1 VETFNG
7 YFDRIHADQKLKERV
22 KEVISM
28 KEKEEV
34 KVVSMKRGGKFGL
47 ALGMAAAFV
56 ILLAA
61 GYIYYQKPVSYVSLD
76 INPSVELQLN
86 FMDRV
91 VGSSAENADGEA
103 LLAGLRVQ
111 NLSVDSAISSLVQ
124 NAYDKGYVNEDG
136 STVISVTAITDDE
149 EKASELQVKTQNGV
163 ALAMEAKKAYAT
175 VYQNASDM
183 AFRAEAKEAGVSPGK
198 YKLMKSLEVL
208 DPEIDIEQYRNA
220 KVNEIITKAQ
230 EIVQQKYAAGET
242 QNNKELDE
250 IIGKVKEAGKDIEES
265 KERAAKQEQEKE
277 TEQNQESNAYQN
289 SFAGSNAASQ
299 AESHPGSQV
308 GSQDAS
314 HETGSG
320 ASGSQA
326 VPSEDVS
333 QGKPSDTGA

>member
-1 VETFNG
+1 METFNG

-136 STVISVTAITDDE
+136 STIISVTAITDDE

-163 ALAMEAKKAYAT
+163 ALAM
-175 VYQNASDM
+175 
-183 AFRAEAKEAGVSPGK
+183 EAKEAGVSPGK

-265 KERAAKQEQEKE
+265 KEKAAKQEQEKE

>member
-1 VETFNG
+1 METFNG
-7 YFDRIHADQKLKERV
+7 YFNRIHADQKLKERV

-136 STVISVTAITDDE
+136 STIISVTAITDDE

-163 ALAMEAKKAYAT
+163 ALAM
-175 VYQNASDM
+175 
-183 AFRAEAKEAGVSPGK
+183 EAKEAGVSPGK

-265 KERAAKQEQEKE
+265 KEKAAKQEQEKE

>member
-1 VETFNG
+1 METFNG
-7 YFDRIHADQKLKERV
+7 YFDRIHADQNLKERV
-22 KEVISM
+22 KKVISM
-28 KEKEEV
+28 KENEEV
-34 KVVSMKRGGKFGL
+34 KVTSMKRTGRFGL
-47 ALGMAAAFV
+47 AWGMAAIFV
-56 ILLAA
+56 VLLAV

-111 NLSVDSAISSLVQ
+111 NLSVDNAISSLVQ

-149 EKASELQVKTQNGV
+149 EKAAELQVKTQNGV
-163 ALAMEAKKAYAT
+163 ALAMEAKKAFAT
-175 VYQNASDM
+175 IYQNASDM

-198 YKLMKSLEVL
+198 YKLIKSLEVL
-208 DPEIDIEQYRNA
+208 DPEIDIEQYKNA
-220 KVNEIITKAQ
+220 KVNEIIAKAQ

-265 KERAAKQEQEKE
+265 KEKAAKQEQEK
-277 TEQNQESNAYQN
+277 
-289 SFAGSNAASQ
+289 
-299 AESHPGSQV
+299 
-308 GSQDAS
+308 
-314 HETGSG
+314 
-320 ASGSQA
+320 
-326 VPSEDVS
+326 
-333 QGKPSDTGA
+333 

>member
-1 VETFNG
+1 METFNG
-7 YFDRIHADQKLKERV
+7 YFNRIHADQKLKERV

-61 GYIYYQKPVSYVSLD
+61 GYIYYQRPVSYVSLD

-163 ALAMEAKKAYAT
+163 AIAM
-175 VYQNASDM
+175 
-183 AFRAEAKEAGVSPGK
+183 EAKEAGVSPGK

-265 KERAAKQEQEKE
+265 KEKAAKQEQEKE

-320 ASGSQA
+320 ASRSQA

>member
-1 VETFNG
+1 METFNG

-163 ALAMEAKKAYAT
+163 ALAMEAKKA
-175 VYQNASDM
+175 
-183 AFRAEAKEAGVSPGK
+183 GVSPGK

-265 KERAAKQEQEKE
+265 KEKAAKQEQEKE

>member
-1 VETFNG
+1 METFNG
-7 YFDRIHADQKLKERV
+7 YFNRIHADQKLKERV

-136 STVISVTAITDDE
+136 STIISVTAITDDE

-163 ALAMEAKKAYAT
+163 ALAM
-175 VYQNASDM
+175 
-183 AFRAEAKEAGVSPGK
+183 EAKEAGVSPGK

-242 QNNKELDE
+242 QNNK
-250 IIGKVKEAGKDIEES
+250 
-265 KERAAKQEQEKE
+265 
-277 TEQNQESNAYQN
+277 
-289 SFAGSNAASQ
+289 
-299 AESHPGSQV
+299 
-308 GSQDAS
+308 
-314 HETGSG
+314 
-320 ASGSQA
+320 
-326 VPSEDVS
+326 
-333 QGKPSDTGA
+333 